1 MTKTRLID
9 FAQAANISLGFA
21 SEIRNGK
28 KFPSLDMAFQ
38 IYDAT
43 GEKYGPLILRTRAN
57 IEAVRAAAQVPAP
70 SSPGLGWRQPGRAA
84 D

>member
-1 MTKTRLID
+1 MTKTRLTD
-9 FAQAANISLGFA
+9 FAQAANISMAFA

-28 KFPSLDMAFQ
+28 KFPSLEMAFK

-57 IEAVRAAAQVPAP
+57 IEAVRAAQSFTPQSPPA
-70 SSPGLGWRQPGRAA
+70 A
-84 D
+84 